1 VKLQIPLSQIDWN
14 QNFPLDYLLVCGSWW
29 GFPPNFILILII
41 VIHTALQDRTLQ
53 KELPGYGEY
62 AQKVK
67 YRLVP
72 FIW

>member
-1 VKLQIPLSQIDWN
+1 MEAIHEN
-14 QNFPLDYLLVCGSWW
+14 RLLCYFTFTIAPFIMGSWW
-29 GFPPNFILILII
+29 GFLPNCILILII
-41 VIHTALQDRTLQ
+41 VIRTALEDRTLQ

-72 FIW
+72 FIL